1 MSRDNDRA
9 ASRPLP
15 LPDYFWLD
23 DSETGTP
30 EVSAEASAAGFTMGD
45 LIKHFN
51 ISSRALRLYERRG
64 LLSPRRYDQ
73 ARVYSPSD
81 CRRIAAV
88 VKARKLGF
96 TMAEIKEIMEA
107 AEDDATPLTLHQKR
121 AVCVRQ
127 TAVLAKQRAN
137 IEDALD
143 ELHRI
148 YDRLSAQAAI
158 GE

>member
-1 MSRDNDRA
+1 MQRRVQR
-9 ASRPLP
+9 ASRC
-15 LPDYFWLD
+15 
-23 DSETGTP
+23 
-30 EVSAEASAAGFTMGD
+30 D

-64 LLSPRRYDQ
+64 LLSPRRYVQ
-73 ARVYSPSD
+73 ARVYSPVD

-96 TMAEIKEIMEA
+96 TLAEIKEIMEA

-158 GE
+158 GG

>member
-9 ASRPLP
+9 ASRPIP

-73 ARVYSPSD
+73 ARVYSPAD

-88 VKARKLGF
+88 
-96 TMAEIKEIMEA
+96 
-107 AEDDATPLTLHQKR
+107 
-121 AVCVRQ
+121 
-127 TAVLAKQRAN
+127 LAKQRAQ